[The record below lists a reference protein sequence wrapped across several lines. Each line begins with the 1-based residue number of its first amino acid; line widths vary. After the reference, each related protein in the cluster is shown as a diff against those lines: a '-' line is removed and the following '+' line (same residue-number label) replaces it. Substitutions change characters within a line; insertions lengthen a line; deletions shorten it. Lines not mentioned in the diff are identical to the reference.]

1 VTSDGRKTS
10 YLSMTEEYVIVKTTS
25 GDVQGRRRGSA
36 CRFLGVPY
44 GATTDGTARF
54 TPACPPEPWGGV
66 FDAVISGPSCPQP
79 QLDAGLRESL
89 RDLVGGYD
97 VVPLPGAGAE
107 GPSEACLVLN
117 VTTPAADDAGRPV
130 MVWLHAGAWTL
141 GAGTSDFYDGERL
154 ATRGDVVVVSI
165 NHRLGPLGFSNLAGI
180 GGKKFA
186 RSGNVGALDI
196 VLALQWV
203 RDNIARFGGDPDNV
217 TLFGQSGGGRKG
229 TFMLAMPAAKGLF
242 HRVIIQSGAQLRAPS
257 PDASAQ
263 RTAELMRTLGLR
275 ENEVEE
281 FQRVPADRIMTA
293 LGGGYT
299 FQPMADGEDVPRDPI
314 DAIATG
320 LGSDVPVIVGTTR
333 DDEAIA
339 LFAQPRFTELD
350 EQDLRIELF
359 RLIGQDA
366 AERVLPTYRANR
378 PGASPLEIFVAVLSD
393 ANRRLPAI
401 RLAETIAGRGR
412 ANVYTYVFSYPDEA
426 DGWALHAGDLP
437 FTFDVLDPQRTDIA
451 VAQPLAD
458 QFSGAWLAFARNG
471 DPNHAG
477 MPRWDAYDLDRRATM
492 VFGTETACVDDP
504 NGDERRA
511 WDAVALAGGTPNW

>member
-1 VTSDGRKTS
+1 
-10 YLSMTEEYVIVKTTS
+10 MTEENIVVVKTTS
-25 GDVQGRRRGSA
+25 GDVQGRRRGEVS
-36 CRFLGVPY
+36 RFLGIPY
-44 GATTDGTARF
+44 GAPTGGTARF
-54 TPACPPEPWGGV
+54 TPAGPPEPWTGV

-79 QLDAGLRESL
+79 ALDEGLRQSL
-89 RDLVGGYD
+89 RTLVGGYD

-141 GAGTSDFYDGERL
+141 GAGTSNFYDGERL

-165 NHRLGPLGFSNLAGI
+165 NHRLGPLGFSHLAEV
-180 GGKKFA
+180 GGEKFA
-186 RSGNVGALDI
+186 RSGNVGVLDI
-196 VLALQWV
+196 VLALEWV
-203 RDNIARFGGDPDNV
+203 RDNIIRFGGDPDNV

-257 PDASAQ
+257 PNDSAQ

-275 ENEVEE
+275 QNQVEE
-281 FQRVPADRIMTA
+281 FQRIPADQIMTA

-314 DAIATG
+314 DAIAAG

-333 DDEAIA
+333 DDEAVA

-350 EQDLRIELF
+350 ERGLRVELD
-359 RLIGQDA
+359 RLIGQET
-366 AERVLPTYRANR
+366 AEFVLPTYRACR
-378 PGASPLEIFVAVLSD
+378 PKASPLEIFVAVLSD
-393 ANRRLPAI
+393 CNRRMPAI
-401 RLAETIAGRGR
+401 RLAETIVARGR
-412 ANVYTYVFSYPDEA
+412 ANVYTYLFSYPDTSE
-426 DGWALHAGDLP
+426 GWAVHAGDLP

-458 QFSGAWLAFARNG
+458 QLSGAWVAFARNG
-471 DPNHAG
+471 DPNHPG
-477 MPRWDAYDLDRRATM
+477 IPQWDVYDFERRATM

-504 NGDERRA
+504 YDAERRA
-511 WDAVALAGGTPNW
+511 WDEMAPAGGTPNW